1 MKKTETIRS
10 EFPSLF
16 EKDEKGNQ
24 VVYLDGPGGTQVPI
38 SVIESVSDYYKT
50 SNANT
55 HGEFPSSKK
64 TDNIM
69 ESMREKASVFLGAES
84 KETISI
90 GQNMTTLNYSLARAF
105 SKLFKEG
112 DEVII
117 TELDHEANRGPW
129 KTLENIGVKLIEV
142 KLLNDGTLDYED
154 FKNKINDKTVLVAM
168 GMASNSLGTINDF
181 VQIKEYLK
189 NYNSLFLLD
198 AVHYAPHFSINVQ
211 DLECDF
217 LLCSAYK
224 FYGPHVGLL
233 YSRPGLLEKIQPDRL
248 IVQDQFAPFIIE
260 TGTLN
265 HAACNGVTAAID
277 FIASLGE
284 GKTVKEQLIDA
295 YKNLGQH
302 EFQIASHLYSELSAL
317 RKISI
322 VGTNFEST
330 KRSPTVSFVHNE
342 FTANEICKK
351 LAQENICA
359 WDGHFYALKSIQALG
374 LEEKGGVTRLG
385 ISVYN
390 TLDEINRT
398 VELISKI

>member
-69 ESMREKASVFLGAES
+69 ESMRKKASVFLGAES

-105 SKLFKEG
+105 SKLFKQG

-142 KLLNDGTLDYED
+142 KLLSDGTLDYED

-224 FYGPHVGLL
+224 FYGPHIGLL

>member
-38 SVIESVSDYYKT
+38 SVIESISDYYKT

-55 HGEFPSSKK
+55 HGEFTSSKK

-105 SKLFKEG
+105 SKLFKQG

-142 KLLNDGTLDYED
+142 KLLNDGTLDYDD

-390 TLDEINRT
+390 TLDEITRT

>member
-105 SKLFKEG
+105 SKLFKQG

-129 KTLENIGVKLIEV
+129 KTLEDIGVKLIEV

-284 GKTVKEQLIDA
+284 GKTAKEQLIDA

-322 VGTNFEST
+322 VGTSFEST

>member
-38 SVIESVSDYYKT
+38 SVIESVSDYYKK

-142 KLLNDGTLDYED
+142 KLLNDGTLDYDD

-265 HAACNGVTAAID
+265 HAACNGVAAAID

-302 EFQIASHLYSELSAL
+302 EFQIASHLYSELSAM

>member
-38 SVIESVSDYYKT
+38 SVIESVSDYYKK

-142 KLLNDGTLDYED
+142 KLLNDGTLDYDD

-265 HAACNGVTAAID
+265 HAACNGVAAAID

>member
-105 SKLFKEG
+105 SKLFKQG

-322 VGTNFEST
+322 VGTSFEST